1 MPGILIVEDEYIV
14 AMDIRNSLEKNGF
27 LVVGQAD
34 RGESAIKKAGEL
46 QPDLVLMDIGLKGE
60 MDGIET
66 GIQIRARFDLPV
78 IFLTAFGNP
87 SVIERARLVEPF
99 GYLYKPFEE
108 RELIS
113 NIAMAL
119 YKHGMEKKLR
129 ESEEKFRRVIEH
141 SSDAIVLADSQGNLV
156 EWNRSAEQIS
166 GLNRSAVIG
175 LPAWELISRV
185 VPKVNRSVSLQ
196 EALQQHWGA
205 IVKDEYQG
213 PLDLLN
219 EIEIETPEGIRRV
232 VQSNAFS
239 IKMGPEMLVG
249 AIIRDITERRRTE
262 EELRKVMQAVEQS
275 ANAIV
280 ITDTD
285 GHIEYANPRFVEVSG
300 YSLAEVIGKTPRIL
314 RSGAHDRKFYEN
326 LWHTIRAGRVW
337 RGELHNRRKDGTLYW
352 EDSTIAP
359 VFDLS
364 HRLVNFIA
372 VKEDITV
379 RKLLEEAERNQRHL
393 AEALR
398 DTSAALNGTLKLE
411 EVLDRVLD
419 NIGKLMAF
427 DAAMVLLVEGH
438 SVRKIR
444 HRSRDSKAPVSPNA
458 IGDTQANL
466 INLPVL
472 EEMRATKLPCLIG
485 DTRTDPRWGAI
496 PGMGWIR
503 SFISAPIVIRGHVAG
518 IINTLSD
525 SPGFFTP
532 SHAERLMVFAG
543 QAAVAIENAQLFEQ
557 AYYLSV
563 TDPLTE
569 LTNRRYFFE
578 VARLELERA
587 LRYKR
592 TLSVMMIDVDH
603 FKNIND
609 TFGHAIGD
617 VTLREIA
624 NRIRQTVRTVD
635 TVARFGGEEF
645 IVLMPETSREEACQ
659 VAERVRH
666 AVSDIP
672 VETEAGNVSTSLSIG
687 VAQLG
692 DTSIDMDRLIQ
703 YADQAMYTAKGE
715 GRNQVV
721 GYDPR

>member
-1 MPGILIVEDEYIV
+1 MAGILIVEDEYIV

-27 LVVGQAD
+27 QVVGQAN

-46 QPDLVLMDIGLKGE
+46 QPDLILMDIGLKGE

-66 GIQIRARFDLPV
+66 AIQIRARFDLPV

-166 GLNRSAVIG
+166 GWQRSEVMG
-175 LPAWELISRV
+175 RPAWELISRV
-185 VPKVNRSVSLQ
+185 VPRVNRSVSLQ
-196 EALQQHWGA
+196 EALQQQWGA

-219 EIEIETPEGIRRV
+219 EIEIETPEGVRRV

-239 IKMGPEMLVG
+239 IKTGQEMLVG

-262 EELRKVMQAVEQS
+262 EELRKVLQAVEQS

-280 ITDTD
+280 ITDID
-285 GHIEYANPRFVEVSG
+285 GHIEYANPKFVEVSG

-314 RSGAHDRKFYEN
+314 SSGEHDAKFYEN
-326 LWHTIRAGRVW
+326 LWQTIRSGRVW

-372 VKEDITV
+372 VKEDITA
-379 RKLLEEAERNQRHL
+379 RKLLEEAERNQRQL

-427 DAAMVLLVEGH
+427 DAAMVLLVDGH
-438 SVRKIR
+438 SVRRIR
-444 HRSRDSKAPVSPNA
+444 HLSRDSETTVNPFA
-458 IGDTQANL
+458 IGDTQASL
-466 INLPVL
+466 INLPLL
-472 EEMRATKLPCLIG
+472 EEMRETKLPCLIA
-485 DTRTDPRWGAI
+485 DTQTDPRWLLV
-496 PGMGWIR
+496 PDMGRIR
-503 SFISAPIVIRGHVAG
+503 SFMSAPIVIRGHVAG
-518 IINTLSD
+518 MINTLS
-525 SPGFFTP
+525 STPGFFT
-532 SHAERLMVFAG
+532 SAHSERLLVFAG

-578 VARLELERA
+578 VGRLELERA

-592 TLSVMMIDVDH
+592 TLSVMMVDVDH

-624 NRIRQTVRTVD
+624 ARIRQTVRTVD

-645 IVLMPETSREEACQ
+645 IVLMPETNLEEACQ

-672 VETEAGNVSTSLSIG
+672 VKTEAGNVSTSLSIG

-692 DTSIDMDRLIQ
+692 DTSTDMDRLIQ
-703 YADQAMYTAKGE
+703 CADQAMYAAKAE

-721 GYDPR
+721 GHHQR